1 MSTNKSIN
9 LSYTYFKEL
18 DCYDVHLTIYAPPVN
33 IERKYIVEY
42 KVPKADVLDEL
53 PTEYVSILIQLTN
66 TGYDILNVYFRGR
79 NHKTHGYVSPFRI
92 MLDKVV
98 PKIET

>member
-9 LSYTYFKEL
+9 LSYTYFKEF
-18 DCYDVHLTIYAPPVN
+18 DCYDVHLTIYAPPANV
-33 IERKYIVEY
+33 ERKYIIEY
-42 KVPKADVLDEL
+42 KIPKTDVLDEK
-53 PTEYVSILIQLTN
+53 PAEYVSILIQLTDA
-66 TGYDILNVYFRGR
+66 GYDILNVYFRGR

-98 PKIET
+98 PQIEV